1 MSYSFLDIIYK
12 VNQMIKANLS
22 PQQVDQTIINTF
34 LGPKN
39 SQTKETQEAPALKSE
54 FRISNIPQFNNLIIS
69 SQQRSLH
76 CWRACQNT
84 FMDKSRHLHTS
95 AKSLEVPDVPKEK
108 EDDISSKYFQ

>member
-69 SQQRSLH
+69 SQQRSFIAGGH
-76 CWRACQNT
+76 
-84 FMDKSRHLHTS
+84 
-95 AKSLEVPDVPKEK
+95 AKTPLWIKAGICIPVPRV
-108 EDDISSKYFQ
+108 